1 MSFVTVGLSH
11 KTANLDLREQITIE
25 KDNLPGALASIN
37 DYLDQSVLVSTCNRL
52 EVYTYTDQEDV
63 ASKTLNFFSDYFE
76 IDKNVFADHLYSL
89 EGRSSVNHLFKV
101 VSGLDS
107 MIVGEHQI
115 LGQVRDCY
123 GIASEMESVKGP
135 LMRLFHRAFRTGR
148 MIRRE
153 TKLSNYGRSVSKT
166 AVGLARDNI
175 NNLEDST
182 VMVVGAGD
190 AGRLVVRALSYAGIK
205 SILVANRT
213 RERAD
218 ELAETLGGTSIA
230 FENIN
235 DALKDVDVVISST
248 GSPGF
253 VFNKSEIQNTISQRN
268 NKPLVIIDIAVPR
281 DVDPRVNELPGVEV
295 YSMDDLAEY
304 SGLNDPLFDTEIL
317 KSQLMVDKET
327 ELFMSWWSSLDA
339 AEVIGDL
346 YQKADEIRFNELN
359 KTINYLINSQS
370 FDIDE
375 YNVDELSDRLDSLT
389 NAIVNKIFHSTANQL
404 RLEQDP
410 FRQDL
415 IRKWFDLPKDSE

>member
-25 KDNLPGALASIN
+25 KDNLPRALASIN
-37 DYLDQSVLVSTCNRL
+37 GYLDQSVLVSTCNRL

-115 LGQVRDCY
+115 LGQIRDCY

-166 AVGLARDNI
+166 AVGLARDNV
-175 NNLEDST
+175 NNLKDST

-235 DALKDVDVVISST
+235 GIAKKPNSYLSTKSIS
-248 GSPGF
+248 
-253 VFNKSEIQNTISQRN
+253 
-268 NKPLVIIDIAVPR
+268 KPIFSNPF
-281 DVDPRVNELPGVEV
+281 GTVE
-295 YSMDDLAEY
+295 S
-304 SGLNDPLFDTEIL
+304 
-317 KSQLMVDKET
+317 
-327 ELFMSWWSSLDA
+327 
-339 AEVIGDL
+339 
-346 YQKADEIRFNELN
+346 
-359 KTINYLINSQS
+359 
-370 FDIDE
+370 E
-375 YNVDELSDRLDSLT
+375 YNAGNTTGTKVINDMIK
-389 NAIVNKIFHSTANQL
+389 AIPKTA
-404 RLEQDP
+404 
-410 FRQDL
+410 
-415 IRKWFDLPKDSE
+415 